1 MLNCKNITEEANSY
15 LDKELPFF
23 TRIKV
28 KMHLAMC
35 VNCRRYI
42 DQLNTTIQALGNL
55 KRADETVSDQVVE
68 DIVSSLKQVNRD
80 TGKND

>member
-23 TRIKV
+23 TRMKV

>member
-23 TRIKV
+23 TRMKV

-35 VNCRRYI
+35 VNCRRYV
-42 DQLNTTIQALGNL
+42 DQLNTTIQALRNL
-55 KRADETVSDQVVE
+55 KGSDEIVSEDVVE
-68 DIVSSLKQVNRD
+68 NIVNNLKQVRHESSKAD
-80 TGKND
+80 